1 VKTAQLMK
9 TTAATKY
16 IALADASSV
25 GWIRTWIAKE
35 SPVAILIRNRKIY
48 STTAFLSGMF
58 VRYAYV
64 FYMNSWTNTASIYNH
79 PFSRNFYSRTREN
92 KETHPQKCILKQK
105 DV

>member
-1 VKTAQLMK
+1 MK

-35 SPVAILIRNRKIY
+35 SPVAILIRNRKNLFNDSLPFRNVCTVCLCI
-48 STTAFLSGMF
+48 LHEILIK
-58 VRYAYV
+58 
-64 FYMNSWTNTASIYNH
+64 TASIYNH